1 MTAEQKINGV
11 NDGWAGIRVPYEYVQ
26 KYFNAR
32 NADYTTGEYTVNDK
46 RGGMFYIKGRQESM
60 NDALYVFLN
69 GWTCLKFN
77 NIPHDMTN
85 DEFLAT
91 AASKAYS
98 DIDFPMI
105 RLGEI
110 YLIYAEACMNLGQAN
125 TALPK
130 LKELTDRAGVSAPSS
145 VTADYLLEE
154 RARELMWEG
163 HRRTDLIRYGKF
175 TTPSFLWTYK
185 GGTFTGQGF
194 DDYMKIFA
202 IPSSEL
208 ASNPELHQNP
218 GYGNATDK

>member
-1 MTAEQKINGV
+1 
-11 NDGWAGIRVPYEYVQ
+11 
-26 KYFNAR
+26 
-32 NADYTTGEYTVNDK
+32 
-46 RGGMFYIKGRQESM
+46 
-60 NDALYVFLN
+60 
-69 GWTCLKFN
+69 
-77 NIPHDMTN
+77 
-85 DEFLAT
+85 
-91 AASKAYS
+91 
-98 DIDFPMI
+98 
-105 RLGEI
+105 
-110 YLIYAEACMNLGQAN
+110 MNLGQAN

-163 HRRTDLIRYGKF
+163 TAAPTDPLRQVHH
-175 TTPSFLWTYK
+175 PSFLWTYK

>member
-1 MTAEQKINGV
+1 
-11 NDGWAGIRVPYEYVQ
+11 
-26 KYFNAR
+26 
-32 NADYTTGEYTVNDK
+32 
-46 RGGMFYIKGRQESM
+46 
-60 NDALYVFLN
+60 
-69 GWTCLKFN
+69 
-77 NIPHDMTN
+77 MTN

-130 LKELTDRAGVSAPSS
+130 LKELTDRAGVSALVGHGRLPARGACLR
-145 VTADYLLEE
+145 ADV
-154 RARELMWEG
+154 EG